1 MVANRE
7 TSLKFL
13 LKIEGVEKLRG
24 LSSSLKKSFG
34 KHNVTATW
42 GG

>member
-24 LSSSLKKSFG
+24 LSSSLKKLNDNTKLST
-34 KHNVTATW
+34 N
-42 GG
+42 